1 MKKKLSISKWMQRK
15 IDLIEIVA
23 LHLKEILMAEA
34 IRNYHQFLF
43 VTLFNA
49 STVRCITSARICF

>member
-1 MKKKLSISKWMQRK
+1 MQRK

>member
-1 MKKKLSISKWMQRK
+1 MQSK
-15 IDLIEIVA
+15 IDLIGIVA
-23 LHLKEILMAEA
+23 LQKEILMAEA